1 MRTYASRSGS
11 SQESSKA
18 APASAVQMVMKHA
31 ALVDLVLSGVS
42 VSREMAD
49 LVMAGSDEFEE
60 PVTGVFSRAVVA
72 GELESLHSAG
82 LDEES

>member
-1 MRTYASRSGS
+1 
-11 SQESSKA
+11 
-18 APASAVQMVMKHA
+18 MKHE
-31 ALVDLVLSGVS
+31 ALVDLVLSGCR

-60 PVTGVFSRAVVA
+60 PVTGVFSRPVVA

-82 LDEES
+82 LDEEV